1 MGTLKNQPKHP
12 IYYKKFPKLNYIT
25 PVIILIVL
33 LVGIIGTLIYNT
45 TNFYSTLQ
53 ENTENYTNSE
63 TSHMALNISSRM
75 KMRQKHIQNL
85 ADTFSIIPKSQLT
98 PELLKRKTYYFDMTS
113 IFIVASDGSTIPED
127 QELGSLKNYLHN
139 HPNLYFQPKIFVTNK
154 DEVFFSAPIKH
165 KDGDTS
171 ILVGS
176 RSKTKIQEMLQ
187 NVAFKGQV
195 YCSIA
200 DSSGSII
207 VPSTDDNSLQKLD
220 NIFSGNV
227 QGRDAEEAQKM
238 LSNIGLQNS
247 GAVQF
252 DNITKEKIIIGY
264 GSLDINDWML
274 FTIVPST
281 VFSDSTAPYFDIYTA
296 IICFILLTLLLVFLF
311 VPWYYQRALQHI
323 KSVAFTDPL
332 TGGYNDL
339 AFRTEA
345 EELLAKDVDSK
356 YVVIYLNIHNFKLFN
371 ERFGVKS
378 GDELLCQIYRI
389 LKNELLGNELLSR
402 YSGDH
407 FFLLLNF
414 SDEGKII
421 QRLQNMLHN
430 IEEQLSSQFSF
441 DHIGFEQG
449 ACVIANRSTNL
460 RIITDHAKIASSYQT
475 DNDVCRFYDDDL
487 EKRLEREHTLDANFQ
502 QALINHEF
510 QLYIQPK
517 VYPKTNTVEEGEV
530 LVRWQHP
537 EFGLLHPGEFI
548 PLFEHN
554 RKICDLDF
562 YMFEETCKLMNK
574 WQKKGKRMI
583 LSVNLSR
590 AHLLA
595 SNLSF
600 IDRLKEI
607 KESYHIPDHQI
618 ELELTESLLLSR
630 QDIPLIKAMIN
641 RIREAGFLCS
651 IDDFGFGY
659 SSLTILKDLNVNTVK
674 LDRQFFIDE
683 SEKSWILVEHLI
695 QLIHK
700 LEMTVVGEGI
710 ESITQVQKLQTA
722 GCNLI
727 QGYFYAKPMPV
738 CDFENWSAK

>member
-1 MGTLKNQPKHP
+1 MKNQLKHL
-12 IYYKKFPKLNYIT
+12 IYRKEFSRLKYIT
-25 PVIILIVL
+25 PVIIIVVFL
-33 LVGIIGTLIYNT
+33 AGILGTLIYNT
-45 TNFYSTLQ
+45 TNFHSTLQ
-53 ENTENYTNSE
+53 ENTKNYANDE

-75 KMRQKHIQNL
+75 KMRQRYIQNL
-85 ADTFSIIPKSQLT
+85 ADTFSRIPKSLLT
-98 PELLKRKTYYFDMTS
+98 PELLKRKADYLDMTS
-113 IFIVASDGSTIPED
+113 IFVVAPDGSTIPED

-154 DEVFFSAPIKH
+154 EDVFFSAPIKH
-165 KDGDTS
+165 KNGDTS

-176 RSKTKIQEMLQ
+176 RTKTKLQEMLQ
-187 NVAFKGQV
+187 NVTFKDQV
-195 YCSIA
+195 RCSIA

-207 VPSTDDNSLQKLD
+207 IPATDDSSFQDLN
-220 NIFSGNV
+220 NIFSGNAK
-227 QGRDAEEAQKM
+227 GRDAEEAQKM
-238 LSNIGLQNS
+238 LSDIGLQNS
-247 GAVQF
+247 GAAQF
-252 DNITKEKIIIGY
+252 DNITKEKIILGY
-264 GSLDINDWML
+264 DFLGINDWIL
-274 FTIVPST
+274 LTIVPST
-281 VFSDSTAPYFDIYTA
+281 LFSDSTAPYFNRYTA
-296 IICFILLTLLLVFLF
+296 IICFISLVVLLLFLF

-378 GDELLCQIYRI
+378 GDELLCQICRI

-421 QRLQNMLHN
+421 QRLQTMLHN

-441 DHIGFEQG
+441 DNIGFDQG
-449 ACVIANRSTNL
+449 ACVIADRSTDF
-460 RIITDHAKIASSYQT
+460 RIITDHAKVASSYQT

-487 EKRLEREHTLDANFQ
+487 EKHLEREHTLDANFQ

-517 VYPKTNTVEEGEV
+517 VCPKTNTIEEGEV

-537 EFGLLHPGEFI
+537 EFGLLQPGEFI

-554 RKICDLDF
+554 GKICDLDF

-618 ELELTESLLLSR
+618 ELELTESMLLSR
-630 QDIPLIKAMIN
+630 QDVHLVKAMIN

-683 SEKSWILVEHLI
+683 SEKSWMVVEHLI